1 MKRLLVL
8 TGCTVLLLSG
18 GCQPSN
24 RSKKPMEVI
33 IEQGGPFPSFLVGT
47 WRADTDGWEFV
58 FGPDGTISS
67 AVIALGRVKLIPGQ
81 VTTIPM
87 RKGGKG
93 IFEPGQWLV
102 HYDPASRELTLQIS
116 LKHFHAELGKDV
128 LEGKCTDIFVGQI
141 SKDGK
146 VWPVVWTAFP
156 DYTAHTA
163 KYPNYK
169 LDTDLEY
176 GMSKALIF
184 EKVLP

>member
-1 MKRLLVL
+1 MKRLMLLVL
-8 TGCTVLLLSG
+8 SAVVLLLEA
-18 GCQPSN
+18 GCQNAGRPV
-24 RSKKPMEVI
+24 EVI
-33 IEQGGPFPSFLVGT
+33 IEDGGPFPSFLVGAWKT
-47 WRADTDGWEFV
+47 DTDVWEFV
-58 FGPDGTISS
+58 FETDGTISS
-67 AVIALGRVKLIPGQ
+67 AVIALGGVKLIPGQ

-93 IFEPGQWLV
+93 IFEPGNWLV
-102 HYDPASRELTLQIS
+102 HYDPAGRELTVEIS

-163 KYPNYK
+163 ERPNYK
-169 LDTDLEY
+169 LPTDLEY
-176 GMSKALIF
+176 GISKNLVF
-184 EKVLP
+184 EKAAP